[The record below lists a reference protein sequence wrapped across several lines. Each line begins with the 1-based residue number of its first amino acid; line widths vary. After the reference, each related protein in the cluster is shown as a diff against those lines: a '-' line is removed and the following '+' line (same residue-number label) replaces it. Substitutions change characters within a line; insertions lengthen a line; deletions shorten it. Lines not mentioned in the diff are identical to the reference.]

1 MCDYCRKTVG
11 SLSLPHDVRS
21 CPLKKSLYCPCC
33 NEKGHTARNCTLRLD
48 AEIYAPPSIHMQ
60 GRKYKAVLD
69 VVNTPTCIR
78 AVLSSHDIQPSGRP
92 KQNVVLLE
100 QLAAAL
106 DSRLVLHKFV
116 TDK

>member
-1 MCDYCRKTVG
+1 MCDYCRKTLG
-11 SLSLPHDVRS
+11 SLSLPHVNTA
-21 CPLKKSLYCPCC
+21 CPLKKSLYCACC
-33 NEKGHTARNCTLRLD
+33 SEKGHTVRNCPLRLD
-48 AEIYAPPSIHMQ
+48 AEIYAPPSIHNEC
-60 GRKYKAVLD
+60 RTYKAVLD

-78 AVLSSHDIQPSGRP
+78 AVLSAHEIQPSGRP

-116 TDK
+116 GDK